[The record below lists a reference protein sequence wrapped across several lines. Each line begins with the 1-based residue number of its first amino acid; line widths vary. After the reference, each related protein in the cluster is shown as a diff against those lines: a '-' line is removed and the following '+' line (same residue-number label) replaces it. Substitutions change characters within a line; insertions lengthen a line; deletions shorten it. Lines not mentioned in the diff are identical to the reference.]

1 MAKFKFNLLDF
12 AVAGGKQMPAP
23 SLVCENIVKDG
34 AVCWVAL
41 LLATV

>member
-12 AVAGGKQMPAP
+12 AVAGGKQMRAA
-23 SLVCENIVKDG
+23 LVYVKNIVKGG

-41 LLATV
+41 LLATM